1 MCPARTPGGIDLGE
15 MVERRLAQIGPE
27 DLRFTAPTAGL
38 LRRSNWGR
46 YVWDR
51 AAEDQPGGIVPYTDV
66 CPFAV
71 DLRPDAELEASAL
84 GPGGEPAVGVVGSPD
99 QDGTR

>member
-1 MCPARTPGGIDLGE
+1 MCPACTPGGIELGE

-27 DLRFTAPTAGL
+27 DFLFTAPTAGL

-46 YVWDR
+46 YVWDH

-66 CPFAV
+66 CLLPYIVAQETSFT
-71 DLRPDAELEASAL
+71 LQI
-84 GPGGEPAVGVVGSPD
+84 VGC
-99 QDGTR
+99 